1 MAEIEDTDKVWRLI
15 DKIGF
20 CMLVTRIGEEM
31 RARPMSAHAEQI
43 DNAIYFLTDVAS
55 HKDDEIARF
64 PNVCLAFADSRGQN
78 YVSLSGKADIL
89 NDRERIRALWATP
102 AKAWW
107 ESPEDPSIRIL
118 KVTPAFAEYWDS
130 PGTVIS
136 SIKMVAAAISDSR
149 PDMGDNARV
158 AM

>member
-1 MAEIEDTDKVWRLI
+1 MAELDDTEKVWSLI

-20 CMLVTRIGEEM
+20 CMMVTKIGDDM
-31 RARPMSAHAEQI
+31 RARPMSAYSEQI

-55 HKDDEIARF
+55 HKDDEIARY
-64 PNVCLAFADSRGQN
+64 PHVCLAFADTKGQK
-78 YVSLSGKADIL
+78 YVSLSGKAEVL
-89 NDRERIRALWATP
+89 NDRDRIRELWATP

-107 ESPEDPSIRIL
+107 ESPDDPSIRIL

-136 SIKMVAAAISDSR
+136 YIKMAAAAVSNSK
-149 PDMGDNARV
+149 PDMGDNAQV
-158 AM
+158 SM